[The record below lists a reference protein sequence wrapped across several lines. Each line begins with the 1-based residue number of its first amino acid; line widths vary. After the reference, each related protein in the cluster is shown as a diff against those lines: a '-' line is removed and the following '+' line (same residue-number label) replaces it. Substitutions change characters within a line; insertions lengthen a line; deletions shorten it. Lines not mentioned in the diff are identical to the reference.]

1 MTVKVDFSEA
11 EFRYPSEVPP
21 HMAAVPV
28 WSTAVAEESVQQR
41 LSPRLREGEA
51 EETTAHLQDR
61 TRYLQRKVDWLEKV
75 HDRIVGVFA
84 RWDQEGSLS
93 TARSESPL
101 ICWLTFG
108 EGRGKGL
115 CSQAGHTRDVFS
127 QEKLYHIL
135 GKTMTMMMMMVVV
148 VVVVMVMVMMMAMMM
163 VMMMMMAMM
172 MVSMVMI
179 AVMMMVMMMMIDD
192 WWLVIDDWWLMML
205 MIDDIDDDDDDDDDD
220 GDGDGDGWWFMVDGW
235 WVDDDDGG
243 DGWWLMVDDD
253 DDDDE
258 EGEDEEEEEQ
268 EEEEVWSRCHENI
281 NEAATHIFRNQS
293 QRVSGCPCFLC
304 LRLCFAQDVILAWYK
319 LNTLWCTNVP

>member
-1 MTVKVDFSEA
+1 MTSLRSKAGWRGNVSMRRQSKWKRAVTVKVDFSEA
-11 EFRYPSEVPP
+11 EFRYPSEVPQ

-135 GKTMTMMMMMVVV
+135 GKTMTMMMMVVV
-148 VVVVMVMVMMMAMMM
+148 VVMVMVMVMMMAMMM
-163 VMMMMMAMM
+163 VMMMMMMMAMM

-205 MIDDIDDDDDDDDDD
+205 MIDDIDDDDDDDDN

-235 WVDDDDGG
+235 WVDGMMMMMVVMV
-243 DGWWLMVDDD
+243 DGWWMMMMRRRRTRTRRR
-253 DDDDE
+253 
-258 EGEDEEEEEQ
+258 
-268 EEEEVWSRCHENI
+268 SRRRRRRFDHG
-281 NEAATHIFRNQS
+281 AMKTLTKQQHTS
-293 QRVSGCPCFLC
+293 SGTN
-304 LRLCFAQDVILAWYK
+304 LRE
-319 LNTLWCTNVP
+319 